1 MRPSSKTKVIGLA
14 GGVGCGKTT
23 ALSIWERDYG
33 AKILIADELGHLLT
47 EPGYPAYEEIRQQF
61 GGGVVLSDGRLDR
74 GRLAEIVYADRKRLE
89 MLNGIVHPRVRE
101 EIRKRLELW
110 QGEPLIVLE
119 TAILFET
126 GCDSF
131 CDEVWGILTEREIR
145 IERLKQLRGY
155 TREKA
160 EAVMA
165 QQMSDEE
172 LRRRCHRVL
181 ENNGNLKNLKE
192 TIRNMTDLY
201 IFC

>member
-33 AKILIADELGHLLT
+33 AKILIADELVHVLL
-47 EPGYPAYEEIRQQF
+47 
-61 GGGVVLSDGRLDR
+61 DGRLDR